1 MIQQAAIAAF
11 LFLSFPAF
19 SQSPE
24 TAAQKLDS
32 IFSVYTNQTPGAA
45 VAIVKDGRVVFKKG
59 YGMADL
65 EQDKPITPQTVFNIA
80 SVSKQFTAF
89 AIYLLESEGRLSF
102 EDDIRK
108 YISELPA
115 YSKPIRIR
123 HLLSH
128 TSGLRDQWALLGL
141 AGWRQDDVF
150 TTEQILKLL
159 ARQKELNHVPG
170 TTFSYCNSGYTLLA
184 EIVRRVSGRSF
195 ADYTRE
201 KIFTPLGMTNTRFYD
216 NHESLVKNRAQS
228 YERVGNTYYLKPI
241 NVSTAGPSNLMTTVE
256 DLTKWVLN
264 FENPVV
270 GNAKM
275 IQAFNEPSCFDD
287 GKKVVMRIFGP
298 GDSLFQ
304 AKGQNLGS
312 HKGVPMITH
321 GGHTAGFRTFM
332 GRFPGQRLAIIALS
346 NDEHNERL
354 NARWQLADY
363 YIKDHLQE
371 EPAASPAATVPKPA
385 PAPPLYTTGL
395 RQFEGDYHNDELL
408 TSYSIEVRND
418 LLVMTHMRLPDLVLK
433 RTGENRFSGSGS
445 QTFPFELEFL
455 KSETGT
461 ITGFLI
467 SNFGVKNML
476 FAKKGR

>member
-159 ARQKELNHVPG
+159 ARQKELNYVPG

-228 YERVGNTYYLKPI
+228 YE
-241 NVSTAGPSNLMTTVE
+241 
-256 DLTKWVLN
+256 
-264 FENPVV
+264 
-270 GNAKM
+270 
-275 IQAFNEPSCFDD
+275 
-287 GKKVVMRIFGP
+287 
-298 GDSLFQ
+298 
-304 AKGQNLGS
+304 
-312 HKGVPMITH
+312 
-321 GGHTAGFRTFM
+321 
-332 GRFPGQRLAIIALS
+332 
-346 NDEHNERL
+346 
-354 NARWQLADY
+354 
-363 YIKDHLQE
+363 
-371 EPAASPAATVPKPA
+371 
-385 PAPPLYTTGL
+385 
-395 RQFEGDYHNDELL
+395 
-408 TSYSIEVRND
+408 
-418 LLVMTHMRLPDLVLK
+418 
-433 RTGENRFSGSGS
+433 
-445 QTFPFELEFL
+445 
-455 KSETGT
+455 
-461 ITGFLI
+461 
-467 SNFGVKNML
+467 
-476 FAKKGR
+476 